1 MKKTLLMSV
10 AVFICVGT
18 AAIAAVPA
26 LDLELQFVSSQG
38 NVMQLASNGDDDRG
52 SDDRGGDRDDSSSDD
67 SDDRGDDNGGDRGRG
82 RGSDDRSNDD
92 NGRDRN
98 RSNSSNDNSND
109 DNTVSGSNR
118 RKPRV
123 PGGSGCDDA
132 GDIAEHAECRAQ

>member
-10 AVFICVGT
+10 AVFVCVGT

-26 LDLELQFVSSQG
+26 LDLELQYVSSPG
-38 NVMQLASNGDDDRG
+38 NLMHWASNGDDDRG
-52 SDDRGGDRDDSSSDD
+52 GDDRGGNRDDSSSDD
-67 SDDRGDDNGGDRGRG
+67 NDNRGDDNGGDR
-82 RGSDDRSNDD
+82 
-92 NGRDRN
+92 GRDRN

>member
-1 MKKTLLMSV
+1 MKKTHLTSV
-10 AVFICVGT
+10 AVFVFFGT

-26 LDLELQFVSSQG
+26 LDLDLQFVSTQG
-38 NVMQLASNGDDDRG
+38 DMMQLVSD
-52 SDDRGGDRDDSSSDD
+52 DDRGGDRDDNSSDDNDDSDD

-92 NGRDRN
+92 NGSDRN
-98 RSNSSNDNSND
+98 RNNSANDNSND
-109 DNTVSGSNR
+109 DNTVSDSNR